1 MRKIHKLTMRH
12 YLGTLVTMALGSALA
27 AMSSIP
33 VSPINRGVSFMIQ
46 KLNRLA
52 VASLIGMAV
61 GLAATPVAAEPGV
74 TDTKIVLGS
83 VTPVSG
89 PPSLLGKAHM
99 LALRVWEQ
107 DVNARGG
114 INGRKVDIRQDDDG
128 YVPQRALQ
136 GVKKLVEVENIFG
149 LVGTSGSAML
159 QAMLPYINE
168 QQIPTINALAVAAAH
183 FTPPNKTVFV
193 VGPTYCQEV
202 STAMRYM
209 VTSRKLQKEKF
220 AIVYQDDEFGSDVRC
235 GYQKAVKELGLNSVS
250 DISFKRGTK
259 DFSAE
264 MLSLKQAGATFLLSG
279 GVVAEHSMLMK
290 EAAKNQMPLTILT
303 VHSAHLTPVQALAGA
318 AGDGYFVAD
327 YVPPLTDLSVPGM
340 AKFMGL
346 AQKYLSSDELKSLNR
361 YSITAYV
368 GALLMEDAIKRCG
381 KALTRACVVDK
392 LEATKNFS
400 TDGLASPISF
410 APGVRHSPSS
420 ILVLR
425 SDAKNARF
433 ERASEPLPVLD

>member
-1 MRKIHKLTMRH
+1 MTRKYFR
-12 YLGTLVTMALGSALA
+12 YA
-27 AMSSIP
+27 AT
-33 VSPINRGVSFMIQ
+33 
-46 KLNRLA
+46 
-52 VASLIGMAV
+52 SLLSMVIGMTATT
-61 GLAATPVAAEPGV
+61 AAAADPGV

-99 LALRVWEQ
+99 AALRVWEQ

-114 INGRKVDIRQDDDG
+114 INGRKVEIRQDDDG
-128 YVPQRALQ
+128 YVPQRAVQ
-136 GVKKLVEVENIFG
+136 GVKRLVEVEGIFG
-149 LVGTSGSAML
+149 LIGTSGSAML

-168 QQIPTINALAVAAAH
+168 QHLPTINGMAVAAAH

-193 VGPTYCQEV
+193 IGPTYCQELSAGMKYLV
-202 STAMRYM
+202 AAK
-209 VTSRKLQKEKF
+209 KLQKEKF
-220 AIVYQDDEFGSDVRC
+220 ALVYQDDEFGNDVRC

-250 DISFKRGTK
+250 EIAFKRGTK

-264 MLSLKQAGATFLLSG
+264 MLSLKRAGATFLASG

-290 EAAKNQMPLTILT
+290 EAAKNQMPMTILA

-340 AKFMGL
+340 AKFIGL
-346 AQKYLSSDELKSLNR
+346 AQKYLSADEQKLLNR

-368 GALLMEDAIKRCG
+368 GALLMEDAIRRCG
-381 KALTRACVVDK
+381 KALTRACVVEK
-392 LEATKNFS
+392 LETTKNFS

-410 APGVRHSPSS
+410 GPNDRHSPSS
-420 ILVLR
+420 VLVLR
-425 SDAKNARF
+425 SDAKNSRF
-433 ERASEPLPVLD
+433 ERVSDPIPVLD

>member
-1 MRKIHKLTMRH
+1 MQTIHNLTRRFC
-12 YLGTLVTMALGSALA
+12 LGAIVTLTLGGAL
-27 AMSSIP
+27 
-33 VSPINRGVSFMIQ
+33 
-46 KLNRLA
+46 
-52 VASLIGMAV
+52 
-61 GLAATPVAAEPGV
+61 AAEPGV
-74 TDTKIVLGS
+74 TDSTVILGS

-99 LALRVWEQ
+99 AALRVWEQ

-114 INGRKVDIRQDDDG
+114 INGRKAEIRQDDDG

-136 GVKKLVEVENIFG
+136 GVKRLVEVEGIFG
-149 LVGTSGSAML
+149 LIGTSGSAML

-168 QQIPTINALAVAAAH
+168 QHLPTINGMAVAAAH

-193 VGPTYCQEV
+193 IGPTYCQELSAGMKYLV
-202 STAMRYM
+202 AAK
-209 VTSRKLQKEKF
+209 KLQKEKF
-220 AIVYQDDEFGSDVRC
+220 ALVYQDDEFGNDVRC

-250 DISFKRGTK
+250 EIAFKRGTK

-264 MLSLKQAGATFLLSG
+264 MLSLKQAGATFLASG

-290 EAAKNQMPLTILT
+290 EAAKNQMPMTILA

-340 AKFMGL
+340 AKFIGL
-346 AQKYLSSDELKSLNR
+346 AQKYLSADEQKSLNR

-368 GALLMEDAIKRCG
+368 GALLMEDAIRRCG
-381 KALTRACVVDK
+381 KALTRACVVEK
-392 LEATKNFS
+392 LETTKNFS
-400 TDGLASPISF
+400 TDGLASPINF
-410 APGVRHSPSS
+410 APNDRHSPSS
-420 ILVLR
+420 VLVLR
-425 SDAKNARF
+425 SDAKNSRF
-433 ERASEPLPVLD
+433 ERVSDPIPVVD

>member
-1 MRKIHKLTMRH
+1 
-12 YLGTLVTMALGSALA
+12 
-27 AMSSIP
+27 
-33 VSPINRGVSFMIQ
+33 
-46 KLNRLA
+46 
-52 VASLIGMAV
+52 
-61 GLAATPVAAEPGV
+61 
-74 TDTKIVLGS
+74 
-83 VTPVSG
+83 
-89 PPSLLGKAHM
+89 M

-168 QQIPTINALAVAAAH
+168 QQIPTINAMAVAAAH

-202 STAMRYM
+202 STAMKSM

-290 EAAKNQMPLTILT
+290 EAAKNQMPLTILA

>member
-1 MRKIHKLTMRH
+1 VKSNFLHLF
-12 YLGTLVTMALGSALA
+12 LSLA
-27 AMSSIP
+27 ACVGI
-33 VSPINRGVSFMIQ
+33 
-46 KLNRLA
+46 
-52 VASLIGMAV
+52 ASHT
-61 GLAATPVAAEPGV
+61 AAARAEPGV

-99 LALRVWEQ
+99 AALKVWEQ

-114 INGRKVDIRQDDDG
+114 INGRKVEIRPDDDG

-136 GVKKLVEVENIFG
+136 GVKRLNETENIFA
-149 LVGTSGSAML
+149 LIGTSGSAAL

-168 QQIPTINALAVAAAH
+168 QKIPTINAMAVAAAH

-193 VGPTYCQEV
+193 IGPTYCQEV
-202 STAMRYM
+202 SAAMAQM
-209 VTSRKLQKEKF
+209 VKTKNLQKEKF
-220 AIVYQDDEFGSDVRC
+220 ALVYQDDEFGSDVRC
-235 GYQKAVKELGLNSVS
+235 GYLKAVKDLGLNNVS
-250 DISFKRGTK
+250 EIVFKRGTK

-264 MLSLKQAGATFLLSG
+264 VLSLKQVGTTFLMSG

-290 EAAKNQMPLTILT
+290 EAAKNQMPLTILA

-346 AQKYLSSDELKSLNR
+346 AQKYLSPDELKTMNR

-368 GALLMEDAIKRCG
+368 GALVMEDAIRRCG
-381 KALTRACVVDK
+381 KDLTRACVVDK
-392 LEATKNFS
+392 LEAMKNFG
-400 TDGLASPISF
+400 TDGLTSPISF
-410 APGVRHSPSS
+410 SPTVRHSPSS
-420 ILVLR
+420 VLILK
-425 SDAKNARF
+425 SDAK
-433 ERASEPLPVLD
+433 ASKFDRVSDPIPIAD

>member
-1 MRKIHKLTMRH
+1 MQTIHNLTRRFC
-12 YLGTLVTMALGSALA
+12 LGAIVTLTLGGAL
-27 AMSSIP
+27 
-33 VSPINRGVSFMIQ
+33 
-46 KLNRLA
+46 
-52 VASLIGMAV
+52 
-61 GLAATPVAAEPGV
+61 AAEPGV
-74 TDTKIVLGS
+74 TDSTVILGS

-99 LALRVWEQ
+99 AALRVWEQ

-114 INGRKVDIRQDDDG
+114 INGRKVEIRQDDDG

-136 GVKKLVEVENIFG
+136 GVKRLVEVEGIFG
-149 LVGTSGSAML
+149 LIGTSGSAML

-168 QQIPTINALAVAAAH
+168 QHLPTINGMAVAAAH

-193 VGPTYCQEV
+193 IGPTYCQELSAGMKYLV
-202 STAMRYM
+202 AAK
-209 VTSRKLQKEKF
+209 KLQKEKF
-220 AIVYQDDEFGSDVRC
+220 ALVYQDDEFGNDVRC

-250 DISFKRGTK
+250 EIAFKRGTK

-264 MLSLKQAGATFLLSG
+264 MLSLKQAGATFLASG

-290 EAAKNQMPLTILT
+290 EAAKNQMPMTILA

-340 AKFMGL
+340 AKFIGL
-346 AQKYLSSDELKSLNR
+346 AQKYLSADEQKSLNR

-368 GALLMEDAIKRCG
+368 GALLMEDAIRRCG
-381 KALTRACVVDK
+381 KALTRACVVEK
-392 LEATKNFS
+392 LETTKNFS
-400 TDGLASPISF
+400 TDGLASPINF
-410 APGVRHSPSS
+410 APNDRHSPSS
-420 ILVLR
+420 VLVLR
-425 SDAKNARF
+425 SDAKNSRF
-433 ERASEPLPVLD
+433 ERVSDPIPVVD

>member
-1 MRKIHKLTMRH
+1 MIHKLSRFAATS
-12 YLGTLVTMALGSALA
+12 LIGLASALA
-27 AMSSIP
+27 AT
-33 VSPINRGVSFMIQ
+33 
-46 KLNRLA
+46 
-52 VASLIGMAV
+52 
-61 GLAATPVAAEPGV
+61 AAAAEPGV
-74 TDTKIVLGS
+74 TDTKVILGS

-107 DVNARGG
+107 DVNGRGG
-114 INGRKVDIRQDDDG
+114 INGRKVEIRQDDDG
-128 YVPQRALQ
+128 YVPQRAVQ
-136 GVKKLVEVENIFG
+136 GVKRLVDVENIFG
-149 LVGTSGSAML
+149 LIGTSGSAML

-168 QQIPTINALAVAAAH
+168 QKLPTINAMAVASAH
-183 FTPPNKTVFV
+183 FTPPNKTVFII
-193 VGPTYCQEV
+193 GPTYCQEV
-202 STAMRYM
+202 STAMKHM
-209 VTSRKLQKEKF
+209 VTSKKLQKEKF
-220 AIVYQDDEFGSDVRC
+220 ALVYQDDEFGSDVRC
-235 GYQKAVKELGLNSVS
+235 GFQKAMKDLVLANVAE
-250 DISFKRGTK
+250 ISFKRGTK

-264 MLSLKQAGATFLLSG
+264 MLSLKQTGATFLLSG

-290 EAAKNQMPLTILT
+290 EAAKNQMPLTILA

-346 AQKYLSSDELKSLNR
+346 AQKYLAPDELKSLNR

-368 GALLMEDAIKRCG
+368 GALLMEDAIRRCG

-410 APGVRHSPSS
+410 GPNIRHSPSS
-420 ILVLR
+420 VLVLR
-425 SDAKNARF
+425 SDAKNSKF
-433 ERASEPLPVLD
+433 ERVSEPLRVVD

>member
-52 VASLIGMAV
+52 VASLIGMAAAI
-61 GLAATPVAAEPGV
+61 AATPVAAEPGV

-136 GVKKLVEVENIFG
+136 SVKKLVEVENIFG
-149 LVGTSGSAML
+149 LIGASGSAML
-159 QAMLPYINE
+159 QAMIPYINE
-168 QQIPTINALAVAAAH
+168 QQIPTINAMAVAAAH

-202 STAMRYM
+202 SAAMRHM

-361 YSITAYV
+361 YSITAYI

-392 LEATKNFS
+392 LEATKNFG

-410 APGVRHSPSS
+410 ATGVRHSPSS

-425 SDAKNARF
+425 SDAKNSRF
-433 ERASEPLPVLD
+433 ERVSEPLPVVD